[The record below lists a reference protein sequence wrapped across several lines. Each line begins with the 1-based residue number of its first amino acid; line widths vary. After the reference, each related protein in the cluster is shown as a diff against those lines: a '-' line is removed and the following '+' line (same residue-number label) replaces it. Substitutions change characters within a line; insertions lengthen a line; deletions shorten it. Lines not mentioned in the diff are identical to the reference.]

1 MTQAVFPDFHKK
13 METIFVVKHLFTQIR
28 VEGKLQKNYCAGLFL
43 IHMDALTLLTTD
55 FFSALWNCLQLWVL
69 ADILG
74 FSLLQNQN
82 SVLSTT
88 CPTTLGTSES
98 HPLDGSR
105 KYHCYTNHPG
115 CFPALIFSC
124 LSWEISPIKSQF
136 LFSSLVFLKLFIYF
150 KSISPTGSWKMVGFS
165 QGDGGWDWE
174 MKYFNCNSTPAFL

>member
-1 MTQAVFPDFHKK
+1 MTQALFPDFHKK
-13 METIFVVKHLFTQIR
+13 KETIFIVKHLFTQIR

-55 FFSALWNCLQLWVL
+55 FFSVLWNCLQLWVL

-98 HPLDGSR
+98 HPLDDSR
-105 KYHCYTNHPG
+105 KYHCYTNHLG
-115 CFPALIFSC
+115 CFPALTFSC

-136 LFSSLVFLKLFIYF
+136 LFSSLGGGLIIYLFY
-150 KSISPTGSWKMVGFS
+150 KHQPYWEL
-165 QGDGGWDWE
+165 GDGG
-174 MKYFNCNSTPAFL
+174 FLTGRWWVGLENEVF